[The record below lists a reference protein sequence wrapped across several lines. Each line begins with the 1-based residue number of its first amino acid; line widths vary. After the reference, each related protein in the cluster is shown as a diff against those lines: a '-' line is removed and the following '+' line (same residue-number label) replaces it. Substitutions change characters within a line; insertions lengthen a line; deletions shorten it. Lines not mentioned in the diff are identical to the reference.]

1 MTVLAGYAA
10 ALSRSGLTKEAEPIL
25 SEAEQ
30 LARNLKLP
38 ALIADTMSTD
48 GERLL
53 FLGDTDGAR
62 AKFEAALTEAAKTTN
77 RELTLSIRL
86 NLEKADT
93 ARDVSIAR
101 ANRLAALA
109 SEADTAGFKHIAL
122 DATVLRAEMLVAL
135 KQYDAAQRELERA
148 LGRIENLN
156 LRVLQAKTHVL
167 LGTIFADTGK
177 APDARRQRTQALRM
191 FEELRKE
198 AGTDR
203 VLARSDLAAAVK
215 EAQRGS

>member
-1 MTVLAGYAA
+1 M
-10 ALSRSGLTKEAEPIL
+10 SRSGLTKEAEPIL

-53 FLGDTDGAR
+53 FIGDTDGAR
-62 AKFEAALTEAAKTTN
+62 AKFEAALTDAAKTTN
-77 RELTLSIRL
+77 RELTLWIRL
-86 NLEKADT
+86 NLERADA

-101 ANRLAALA
+101 ANRLAAVA
-109 SEADTAGFKHIAL
+109 GEADTAGFKHIAL
-122 DATVLRAEMLVAL
+122 DATVLRAETLVAL

-167 LGTIFADTGK
+167 LGSVFRRNRQS
-177 APDARRQRTQALRM
+177 ARRAAAANADASDVRGLR
-191 FEELRKE
+191 EE
-198 AGTDR
+198 AGS
-203 VLARSDLAAAVK
+203 RSRFIAIGPGRSG
-215 EAQRGS
+215 EGS